1 MYLIGVDIGTTS
13 LKVTVVD
20 EVGNILKNLRREY
33 VLITPSA
40 QWVELEVSTYWD
52 SFCSLIRELLEDIN
66 PSEIKAIGIDSQGE
80 TLICLGKDEQP
91 LRNAIVW
98 LDNRSSEES
107 KGIEEEFG
115 RERVFKITGQP
126 DIVPTF
132 TATKILWLKN
142 KEPETFRKVYKYLL
156 LKDYLI
162 YKLTGCFSTEGSIL
176 SSSLLFDI
184 TKKRW
189 WSEIL
194 DFIGITSS
202 HLPEIVEPG
211 EPAGMISKNIK
222 DELGLSTNTQVVH
235 GGMDQTAGMIGAGNI
250 KPGMVSE
257 TTGAALA
264 ICATLDKPVI
274 SEKYLIPCQYH
285 SVKNKYLLQPW
296 CPTGGMSLKWF
307 RDKFCEGS
315 TYDELTRLAS
325 DVEPGCEGLV
335 FLPHLAGAGSPEFN
349 PDARGVYFG
358 FTLRHGKEHF
368 IRATMESIAFMI
380 RSNIEVLEKMGIEA
394 KEIRVLG
401 GGARSSLWNNIKADV
416 TGRPVVSLESKECA
430 TSGSAIL
437 AGVAAGVYSSLEE
450 AIGIVV
456 KEKERFLPKKENEEI
471 YKKAYRK
478 YLEVY
483 EKCFAKKD

>member
-1 MYLIGVDIGTTS
+1 MYLLGVDIGTTS
-13 LKVTVVD
+13 LKVTVFD
-20 EVGNILKNLRREY
+20 EVGNILKNLQREY

-40 QWVELEVSTYWD
+40 EWVELEVSTYWA
-52 SFCSLIRELLEDIN
+52 SFCSLIRELLADIN
-66 PSEIKAIGIDSQGE
+66 PSAIKAIGIDSQGE
-80 TLICLGKDEQP
+80 TLICLGKDGEP

-107 KGIEEEFG
+107 KSIEEEFG
-115 RERVFKITGQP
+115 RERVFKTTGQP
-126 DIVPTF
+126 EIIPTF
-132 TATKILWLKN
+132 PATKILWLKN
-142 KEPETFRKVYKYLL
+142 KEPEAFHKIHKYLL

-162 YKLTGCFSTEGSIL
+162 YKLTGRFSTEGSIL

-211 EPAGMISKNIK
+211 EPAGRISNNVKA
-222 DELGLSTNTQVVH
+222 ELGLSTNTQVVH
-235 GGMDQTAGMIGAGNI
+235 GGMDQTAGMIGAGNV

-296 CPTGGMSLKWF
+296 CPTAGMSLKWL
-307 RDKFCEGS
+307 RDKFCEGR
-315 TYDELTRLAS
+315 TYDELTKLAC
-325 DVEPGCEGLV
+325 DVEPGSEGLV
-335 FLPHLAGAGSPEFN
+335 LLPHLAGAGSPEFN
-349 PDARGVYFG
+349 PDARGVFFG

-380 RSNIEVLEKMGIEA
+380 RRNIEVLKGMGIEA

-401 GGARSSLWNNIKADV
+401 GGAKSFLWNSIKADV
-416 TGRPVVSLESKECA
+416 TGRPIVSLENEECA

-450 AIGIVV
+450 AIGRVV
-456 KEKERFLPKKENEEI
+456 KEKERFFPRKENEEI
-471 YKKAYRK
+471 YEKAYKK

-483 EKCFAKKD
+483 ERCFAKKS